1 MVFTTLIFA
10 NIFLSLVNR
19 SFVYSVF
26 DSLKNKNNL
35 FPLVIGITLVLLFS
49 IIYIPVFASFFQ
61 VTQIGL
67 AEIGISFFIAAV
79 SVLWFEVYK
88 WFKRSNV

>member
-1 MVFTTLIFA
+1 
-10 NIFLSLVNR
+10 
-19 SFVYSVF
+19 VYSVF

-61 VTQIGL
+61 VVPIGFS
-67 AEIGISFFIAAV
+67 EIAISLFIAAV

>member
-1 MVFTTLIFA
+1 
-10 NIFLSLVNR
+10 
-19 SFVYSVF
+19 VYSVF

-67 AEIGISFFIAAV
+67 AEIEISFFIAAV

-88 WFKRSNV
+88 WIKRMKHN